1 MTATLLNILFA
12 LGLVLLLIVG
22 LGFAARRF
30 APTLGRASTL
40 LRVHA
45 SLGLGGRE
53 RVVLVQAGD
62 DYLLLGV
69 SPGRVQALHQLDSA
83 QTAELLQ
90 AQPERGGAAFAA
102 ILQNMAGKS

>member
-1 MTATLLNILFA
+1 MTATILNILFA
-12 LGLVLLLIVG
+12 LGLVLLLIAG
-22 LGFAARRF
+22 LGFAAKRF
-30 APTLGRASTL
+30 SPTLGRGSSV

-69 SPGRVQALHQLDSA
+69 SPGSVQSLHQLDRE
-83 QTAELLQ
+83 QTSQLLQ
-90 AQPERGGAAFAA
+90 QQNERPGAAFAA